1 MSWYNLG
8 LFLHLGCVVAA
19 FWFAAQ
25 IHVGMERLWS
35 AETSGQALQAL
46 DLTHSGARWMPWIG
60 LALLLTGAYLTQSR
74 WNWALPWISIS
85 IVGLIAL
92 EGFGGAS
99 GKGRRKLRQRL
110 QGQPLSAA
118 LAPAFVAAARGPF
131 VRAVHFML
139 PLLTVGVMLVM
150 VTKPGALGGV
160 IELVVAAAIGAAW
173 GSRRTLAQP
182 RGPHEEIVRS

>member
-182 RGPHEEIVRS
+182 RGPHEEIARS